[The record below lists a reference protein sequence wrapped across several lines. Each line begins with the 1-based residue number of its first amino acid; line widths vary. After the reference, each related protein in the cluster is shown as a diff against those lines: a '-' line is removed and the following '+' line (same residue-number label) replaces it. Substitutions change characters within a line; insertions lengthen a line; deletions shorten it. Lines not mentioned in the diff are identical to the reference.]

1 MPLVFACSLSSLL
14 FCANPIVAQNN
25 MPEDVTVLNAKT
37 ETDRYKSVLNLSDGK
52 YKDVYDINL
61 KYAKEQNSIQNL
73 DKSRKSTLN
82 AIMKSDK
89 KKAKELKTVLDK
101 DQYKEYSKWLKEENE
116 KRKVEIASIDAKEK
130 AAKAE
135 LKSTKAREKA
145 EKARE
150 KAEKASDKANKAV
163 NKRRESR

>member
-25 MPEDVTVLNAKT
+25 MPEDVTVLNARA

-130 AAKAE
+130 SAKAE

-150 KAEKASDKANKAV
+150 KAEKARDKANKAV
-163 NKRRESR
+163 TKHRESR